1 MPSHARDVE
10 PLRGALSPTA
20 RRVLDALSK
29 HVSLAW
35 PILKGQCEIAGV
47 DPMRLSDESVPMLV
61 APLVEAVSRFAGAA
75 KVGLLRDELLGI
87 EAEPRPLGH
96 QSATLAF
103 RPNRPIS
110 PVATRVVELLTRYS
124 PLAWPLLESQ
134 CKAVGI
140 SPETLTADEL
150 KILVGSLR
158 GAIDRFGAEP
168 KGEQAAADLLELTR
182 GE

>member
-1 MPSHARDVE
+1 M
-10 PLRGALSPTA
+10 SPAA
-20 RRVLDALSK
+20 RRVLGALSK

-47 DPMRLSDESVPMLV
+47 DPIHLSDEDVPMLV
-61 APLVEAVSRFAGAA
+61 SPLVDAVSRFAGTA

-87 EAEPRPLGH
+87 EAEPRSVGH
-96 QSATLAF
+96 QSATIAF

-110 PVATRVVELLTRYS
+110 PIATRVVELLTRYS

-134 CKAVGI
+134 CKAAGLC
-140 SPETLTADEL
+140 PETLTADEL

-158 GAIDRFGAEP
+158 GAIDRFGVGP
-168 KGEQAAADLLELTR
+168 KGEQVAADLLELTL